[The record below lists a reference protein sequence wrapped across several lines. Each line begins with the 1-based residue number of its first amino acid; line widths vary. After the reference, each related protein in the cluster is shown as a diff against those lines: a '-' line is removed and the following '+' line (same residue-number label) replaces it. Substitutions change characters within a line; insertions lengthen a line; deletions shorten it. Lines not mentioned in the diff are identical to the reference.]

1 MFNYLTSEKGRL
13 TKYFD
18 NEKEFSVQFLQWER
32 ELQRILS
39 RCFKKVRLRPK
50 TRRIFRNKSHHLI
63 VKRLKA
69 QNNHD
74 EAEVDK
80 IEEMIKE
87 NEAKKNKEELIKNLE
102 LIKSEGSK
110 GVWKVKQKYF
120 PKKLPAAPVAKKNEE
135 GQIITNIH
143 ELKQL
148 YLNHFINRMRNRKM
162 VPSLQSYEE
171 EPMKNLVKF

>member
-18 NEKEFSVQFLQWER
+18 NEKEFSVQFLKWER

-50 TRRIFRNKSHHLI
+50 TRRISKNKSHHLI
-63 VKRLKA
+63 GKRLEA

-80 IEEMIKE
+80 IEERIKE
-87 NEAKKNKEELIKNLE
+87 NN
-102 LIKSEGSK
+102 SEQTSRPNPKLAGQRDL
-110 GVWKVKQKYF
+110 VF
-120 PKKLPAAPVAKKNEE
+120 PFL
-135 GQIITNIH
+135 
-143 ELKQL
+143 
-148 YLNHFINRMRNRKM
+148 
-162 VPSLQSYEE
+162 SL
-171 EPMKNLVKF
+171 V